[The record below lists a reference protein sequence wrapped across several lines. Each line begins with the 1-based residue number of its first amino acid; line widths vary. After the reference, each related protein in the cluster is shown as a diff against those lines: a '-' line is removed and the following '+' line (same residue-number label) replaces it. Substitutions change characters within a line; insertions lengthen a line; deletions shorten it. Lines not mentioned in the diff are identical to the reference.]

1 MDEEGRNYPGKE
13 DIYLTLQ
20 PFITPNEKQ
29 ELHALLSSSDSG
41 GTLA

>member
-13 DIYLTLQ
+13 DIYLTVQ
-20 PFITPNEKQ
+20 PFITPKKR

>member
-1 MDEEGRNYPGKE
+1 MDEEGRNYPGME

-20 PFITPNEKQ
+20 PFITPKKQ
-29 ELHALLSSSDSG
+29 ELHALLSSSDGG

>member
-1 MDEEGRNYPGKE
+1 MDEKGRNYLGKE

-20 PFITPNEKQ
+20 PFTTPKKQ

>member
-20 PFITPNEKQ
+20 PFITPKKQ